1 MKLAGF
7 LLLAALLLGLA
18 AHSRAPEYDEAYS
31 IFLTAGDARPAWPS
45 GIFTPG
51 SVRAFYT
58 GHARLGAISHDL
70 KAGDVH
76 PPLYFWGLEFWRR
89 VFGSSWFAARLLSVI
104 FSLGS
109 LGLIA
114 WLAEAAEIPA
124 LAALGIAL
132 LSYGFAYTGII
143 ARDFALAQFLNLLG
157 FSLVFQGLR
166 KNGRHLAFG
175 GGLAL
180 GAASFTNYLAVF
192 IGCAVL
198 FWLCLGQKR
207 WRFLLPASLGV
218 VVFLPLDFS
227 YFLAQHGSRAAQFT
241 AFSSVHAAALLAKD
255 SGAALFGGLPLYA
268 GQAGP
273 ELAAALL
280 ALSGACAFFVIKRRH
295 KYAGLLA
302 LAALAPPL
310 GLIALGLVFDNT
322 PIEIRYLS
330 FSVPYLALLL
340 AAALPRWLLLP
351 LLAVEFCAI
360 LGLALAPA
368 TMQPQGLAARQ
379 IMALNMPGALILLP
393 FGNDGVG
400 VPGPFIATLPDD
412 ARIELLHPGA
422 LPDFSHEKRIILA
435 TIGADDASRASS
447 AQALSYFQ
455 EQKCFL
461 AGPATK
467 LISVFLRGC
476 CTDQQP

>member
-1 MKLAGF
+1 
-7 LLLAALLLGLA
+7 
-18 AHSRAPEYDEAYS
+18 
-31 IFLTAGDARPAWPS
+31 
-45 GIFTPG
+45 
-51 SVRAFYT
+51 VRAFYT

-76 PPLYFWGLEFWRR
+76 PPLYFWSLEFWRGL
-89 VFGSSWFAARLLSVI
+89 FGPSWFTARLLSVI

-109 LGLIA
+109 LGVIA
-114 WLAEAAEIPA
+114 WLAEAAGITVFA
-124 LAALGIAL
+124 TLGITL
-132 LSYGFAYTGII
+132 LSYGFAYTGIV

-157 FSLVFQGLR
+157 FSMVFQGVR
-166 KNGRHLAFG
+166 KNDRRLALG

-207 WRFLLPASLGV
+207 WRFLLPATLGM
-218 VVFLPLDFS
+218 VVFLPMDFS
-227 YFLAQHGSRAAQFT
+227 YFLAQHGSRAGQFA
-241 AFSSVHAAALLAKD
+241 AFSPIHAMALLAKD

-268 GQAGP
+268 GRAGP
-273 ELAAALL
+273 ELVTALL
-280 ALSGACAFFVIKRRH
+280 VLSGVCVFFVIKRRH
-295 KYAGLLA
+295 EYAGLLA
-302 LAALAPPL
+302 LAAAAPPL
-310 GLIALGLVFDNT
+310 GLIALGFVFNNT

-330 FSVPYLALLL
+330 FSVPYLGLLL

-379 IMALNMPGALILLP
+379 IVALDMPDALVLLP

-412 ARIELLHPGA
+412 TRVELLRPGV
-422 LPDFSHEKRIILA
+422 LPDISHEKRIILA
-435 TIGADDASRASS
+435 TIRVDDASRAST
-447 AQALSYFQ
+447 AQALSYF
-455 EQKCFL
+455 EGQKCFE

-467 LISVFLRGC
+467 LTSVFLNRC
-476 CTDQQP
+476 ADQQP